1 MWEPDDRMK
10 RREFMILL
18 SGTASWPLAA
28 RAQPLPKLPTIG
40 VLGPTNAAVA
50 GQWTAALVQRL
61 RELGWIEGRTVAIEY
76 RWAQGRA
83 ERAVEI
89 AEEFVR
95 LKVEV
100 IVTSGTTN
108 VMAARQVTSATPIV
122 FAAAADPI
130 GNGLVA
136 SLARPG
142 GNATGLSNQST
153 DLAAKRIELL
163 REAIPHLSRMVVMIN
178 PAYPG
183 AKFEMAE
190 GKAAARTLG
199 IEVVTREILRT
210 EDIAPAFD
218 EIKGRAQALRIVDDR
233 LTFDNRVLINTLAFA
248 AGLPT
253 MYGFRAQVETGGLM
267 SYGPNFRDLSR
278 RAADYV
284 DKILRGSKPADLPVQ
299 QPTRFDLVINLKT
312 AKALGLDLPPALLAR
327 ADEVIE

>member
-1 MWEPDDRMK
+1 MSSCMSHRP
-10 RREFMILL
+10 
-18 SGTASWPLAA
+18 AA
-28 RAQPLPKLPTIG
+28 CRWRFCPPSCFS
-40 VLGPTNAAVA
+40 
-50 GQWTAALVQRL
+50 RDS
-61 RELGWIEGRTVAIEY
+61 EGRTRLMCAAILAVAIPIAFPNMAALAHGDWPEGPHKHWFETLQRPDNHLHPY
-76 RWAQGRA
+76 RQLDSKSLFCCGAA
-83 ERAVEI
+83 DVVKTK
-89 AEEFVR
+89 F
-95 LKVEV
+95 KVENAGDRYPEDV
-100 IVTSGTTN
+100 WY
-108 VMAARQVTSATPIV
+108 AWL
-122 FAAAADPI
+122 
-130 GNGLVA
+130 NGEW
-136 SLARPG
+136 
-142 GNATGLSNQST
+142 T
-153 DLAAKRIELL
+153 K
-163 REAIPHLSRMVVMIN
+163 
-178 PAYPG
+178 
-183 AKFEMAE
+183 
-190 GKAAARTLG
+190 GKAAAQTLG

-218 EIKGRAQALRIVDDR
+218 EIKGRAQALRVVDDR

>member
-1 MWEPDDRMK
+1 MK

-18 SGTASWPLAA
+18 GSTAWRPLAA

-40 VLGPTNAAVA
+40 VLGPVNAEAA

-89 AEEFVR
+89 ADEFVR
-95 LKVEV
+95 LKVDV

-108 VMAARQVTSATPIV
+108 VMAARQVTSVTPIV

-163 REAIPHLSRMVVMIN
+163 REAIPHLNRLAIMIN

-183 AKFEMAE
+183 TKFEMAE
-190 GKAAARTLG
+190 GKAAAQTLG
-199 IEVVTREILRT
+199 IEVVDHE
-210 EDIAPAFD
+210 
-218 EIKGRAQALRIVDDR
+218 ALRVVDDR

-299 QPTRFDLVINLKT
+299 QPTRFDLFINLKT
-312 AKALGLDLPPALLAR
+312 ARALGLDLPPALLAR